1 MTFKKFTVTKDNC
14 FHARTAAAL
23 STACMNCDSRV
34 EMRIGQNS
42 INPTSIYE
50 ILARPI
56 LFDTV
61 VTITCDGE
69 TEKEDMDKIMA
80 CLSSAMDIK

>member
-1 MTFKKFTVTKDNC
+1 MVFRKFTVTKEKC

-23 STACMNCDSRV
+23 SSTCMNCDSRV

-42 INPTSIYE
+42 VNPTSVFE
-50 ILARPI
+50 IMSRPI
-56 LFDTV
+56 IFDTV

-69 TEKEDMDKIMA
+69 TEKEDMDKIAA
-80 CLSSAMDIK
+80 CLATLMETE